1 MVDNN
6 TLKDKQ
12 YYIVRIVH
20 ISDRKIIYLIPV
32 LSIYKYVLTKKY
44 FLKPK
49 KKRKRY

>member
-32 LSIYKYVLTKKY
+32 LPIYKYVLTRKY